1 MMLPALPCRLA
12 NALVGNA
19 DHAAALEVTLTG
31 PTMKF
36 LTDTGEIPRTI
47 SFDLHMW
54 LPVRRSLM
62 ARRHMQLAQ
71 KHKRPGSPA

>member
-1 MMLPALPCRLA
+1 
-12 NALVGNA
+12 
-19 DHAAALEVTLTG
+19 
-31 PTMKF
+31 MKF

-54 LPVRRSLM
+54 HLVRRSLM